1 MKDANLKFEIRY
13 AINALEL
20 DASFWRKLGF
30 ALKMLSYLSATAAIA
45 AITAVS
51 QPVAIALA
59 TLFAVAQGVEYF
71 ASPADKAREAMSM
84 CDLYKQLYADL
95 LTKSEEQVHQ
105 SLMATRAADSVKI
118 IQIIKECA
126 YNQTLKEQ
134 GLDDT
139 HCYAEGRLHKLANS
153 LL

>member
-1 MKDANLKFEIRY
+1 MKETNLKFEIRY
-13 AINALEL
+13 AINALDL
-20 DASFWRKLGF
+20 DASLWRKLGF

-59 TLFAVAQGVEYF
+59 IMFAVAQGFEYF
-71 ASPADKAREAMSM
+71 ASPSDKAREAMAM
-84 CDLYKQLYADL
+84 CERYKQLLADL
-95 LTKSEEQVHQ
+95 LAKPEEQVLSELEQ
-105 SLMATRAADSVKI
+105 VRAIDTIKVCSL
-118 IQIIKECA
+118 IKECA
-126 YNQTLKEQ
+126 YNQTVREH

-139 HCYAEGRLHKLANS
+139 HCYAEGRLHKLASS